1 MTEFSKF
8 PRNISCRDIDDLVRR
23 WKNALP
29 NIFGGVIERGINLR
43 FSEKSPQPQSI
54 SIRN

>member
-1 MTEFSKF
+1 MTGFSKF